1 MHKIIT
7 VTQIFNFHKKVTFI
21 DMIVV
26 FLTQMKQND
35 FHTSWTETKLL
46 NNANV
51 NNFYS

>member
-7 VTQIFNFHKKVTFI
+7 VTQKFNFDKKVTFV
-21 DMIVV
+21 DM
-26 FLTQMKQND
+26 MKQND